1 MDPTDFQRVEQE
13 LQQHVQALSPL
24 QSKGLQNAQAWS
36 SAPLGK
42 LFTKYSFFLIFFFNI
57 AKVFIMLFILP
68 DESDDEFLPMKT
80 RNSNLSDSVMSSA
93 TSMDASFSSSVSG
106 ATSSYSGKDV
116 LSRLAGSPHRP
127 PGSSNRSKRKH
138 KGTPQAHMTAV
149 SMH

>member
-1 MDPTDFQRVEQE
+1 MDPSDFQRVEQE

-42 LFTKYSFFLIFFFNI
+42 YSSTIRNYSFVVSK
-57 AKVFIMLFILP
+57 KVIMPSFIIP
-68 DESDDEFLPMKT
+68 DESDDEFLPLKT
-80 RNSNLSDSVMSSA
+80 RNSNLSDSVISSA

-106 ATSSYSGKDV
+106 AASSCSSKDV

-127 PGSSNRSKRKH
+127 SISSTRQKRKH
-138 KGTPQAHMTAV
+138 KGTFPNRCNFML
-149 SMH
+149 